1 MDSMIAV
8 LRVITGGLFLA
19 VLNIIMLSHG
29 FETAIL
35 MTFADL
41 YLGVLAMDDM
51 GR

>member
-1 MDSMIAV
+1 MDSMMAA
-8 LRVITGGLFLA
+8 LRVITGGLFLMA
-19 VLNIIMLSHG
+19 LNAIMLSHS

-41 YLGVLAMDDM
+41 YLGVLAMGDM